1 MVSTTSCCV
10 ALMSSAVSSLRLFP
24 FAAQCCVVARSCPQR
39 LLFFLVFVL
48 RSVLWRLLLLF
59 TGLLVFKTP
68 AGIRLTEKI
77 TGAMTHLLPL
87 QKLSVNVFTCGLKP
101 TKGVSLCV
109 YKKKSRSLYAYNYG
123 ERESSLTLIIE

>member
-24 FAAQCCVVARSCPQR
+24 FAAQLCCVVARSCPQR

-77 TGAMTHLLPL
+77 TGAMTHSLPL

-101 TKGVSLCV
+101 TKGVSLLWV
-109 YKKKSRSLYAYNYG
+109 KLNIGKGL
-123 ERESSLTLIIE
+123 